1 MQQAIPAENK
11 KTGRQFL
18 RLAKNNLGK
27 IAGVANLVYVSDT
40 EPGYT
45 RKRRGKQFYYQYG
58 NKKIT
63 DSKILD
69 RFKKLVI
76 PPAWENVWIC
86 KSANGHLQA
95 TGYDKLHRKQYR
107 YHPAW
112 NTLRNHTKFYSL
124 LSFGKQLP
132 VIRTQLQSDLALPGF
147 PQEKVLAAVVSL
159 LDRTSIRI
167 GNSIYE
173 KLYGSFGLTTMKNK
187 HVTVKGSGI
196 CFTFTGKKGIK
207 HHITLK
213 SKKLSRIIKGCR
225 EIPGKKLFEYYDED
239 GNIHPID
246 SGMVNSYIQR
256 ITNENYTAKDF
267 RTWAASVQSLIAFRE
282 CGNHETETDK
292 KQKINTA
299 LDMVAKQLGNTRAV
313 CKKYYVHPS
322 IIGLYENQGLDKY
335 IANLRESD
343 EDDELNKLAPEEK
356 ILIKLLKEN

>member
-1 MQQAIPAENK
+1 MQQAISGHIK
-11 KTGRQFL
+11 KGRHII
-18 RLAKNNLGK
+18 RLEKK
-27 IAGVANLVYVSDT
+27 IFTKISRGGHLVYVSDS
-40 EPGYT
+40 ERGYT
-45 RKRRGKQFYYQYG
+45 RKRQGKKFYYLDG

-63 DSKILD
+63 NLKMLD

-95 TGYDKLHRKQYR
+95 TGYDKLNRKQYR
-107 YHPAW
+107 YHPDW

-132 VIRTQLQSDLALPGF
+132 AIRSQLQNDLALQGF

-167 GNSIYE
+167 GNDIYE

-196 CFTFTGKKGIK
+196 CFSFTGKKGIK

-225 EIPGKKLFEYYDED
+225 DIPGKKLFEYYDED
-239 GNIHPID
+239 GHIHNID
-246 SGMVNSYIQR
+246 SGMVNNYIQR
-256 ITNENYTAKDF
+256 LTNDNYTAKDF
-267 RTWAASVQSLIAFRE
+267 RTWAGSVQSLLAFRE
-282 CGNHETETDK
+282 CGHYETETDK

-313 CKKYYVHPS
+313 CKKYYVHPE
-322 IIGLYENQGLDKY
+322 IISLYEKRDLSKY
-335 IANLRESD
+335 IANLREN
-343 EDDELNKLAPEEK
+343 ETDDELNKLTPEEK
-356 ILIKLLKEN
+356 VLIKLLEEN